1 MITSFLKAVR
11 KHLYA
16 LVRKIYYHRLLN
28 PIIHPIYTVLRDT
41 IKSYNEHRVFR
52 LGAALAYYTIFS
64 LPALI
69 IVIVGAVGFF
79 LGEAAVSG
87 EIYSNIVGSVGKD
100 AALQIQKAVIN
111 IGTPDTSWWAALLG
125 IVVLV
130 FVATGVFYALQDTL
144 NFIFAVEPVPAKMR
158 ILEVIMNRI
167 LSFAM
172 VLSIGGLLLL
182 SIVFNALMLKASDF
196 VIDNQYLLYDKL
208 DPKIVPYIQ
217 YLTDYFFVGL
227 NLLISI
233 FLITLFFA
241 FLYKILPAVR
251 LRWKFVWMGA
261 FFSAI
266 LFSIGQI
273 LMGIYL
279 SKTNMISAYGAAG
292 SIIAILIWVSYS
304 AQLIFLG
311 AEFIIAVCKYNK
323 VAIKPKRFAYALQR
337 SKSRPVKD
345 LSRKQLDELVGTFI
359 TAAPPSH
366 SQLREM
372 IEYIDLS
379 DDPAKNDAIIEE
391 IVDDLHYQQ
400 EIDPDKIDEL
410 PMDDDK
416 EHPPQ

>member
-1 MITSFLKAVR
+1 MITSFLKTIR
-11 KHLYA
+11 KRLYA
-16 LVRKIYYHRLLN
+16 VVRKIYYHKLLH
-28 PIIHPIYTVLRDT
+28 PIIHPIYTTLRDT

-125 IVVLV
+125 IAVLV

-144 NFIFAVEPVPAKMR
+144 NFIFGVAPVPAKMR

-182 SIVFNALMLKASDF
+182 SIIFNALMLKASDF
-196 VIDNQYLLYDKL
+196 VIANQYLLHERL

-227 NLLISI
+227 NLIISI

-261 FFSAI
+261 FFSAV

-323 VAIKPKRFAYALQR
+323 VDIKPKRFAYALQR
-337 SKSRPVKD
+337 SKSRPIKD
-345 LSRKQLDELVGTFI
+345 LSRKQLDELAGAFI

-379 DDPAKNDAIIEE
+379 DDPVKNDAMIEDIIE
-391 IVDDLHYQQ
+391 DLHYQQ
-400 EIDPDKIDEL
+400 ELDSDKTDEL
-410 PMDDDK
+410 PIDEK
-416 EHPPQ
+416 EQPPE

>member
-1 MITSFLKAVR
+1 MATSFLKAVKKR
-11 KHLYA
+11 LHA
-16 LVRKIYYHRLLN
+16 LVRKFYYHKLLY
-28 PIIHPIYTVLRDT
+28 PIVDPIYTILRDT
-41 IKSYNEHRVFR
+41 INSYNEHRVFR

-69 IVIVGAVGFF
+69 IVIVGSVGFF
-79 LGEAAVSG
+79 LGEAAVQG
-87 EIYSNIVGSVGKD
+87 EIYDAIVGSVGPD
-100 AALQIQKAVIN
+100 AALQVEKAVIN
-111 IGTPDTSWWAALLG
+111 IGTPDTSWWAAMIG
-125 IVVLV
+125 IVVLI

-144 NFIFAVEPVPAKMR
+144 NFIFSVEPVPAKMR

-182 SIVFNALMLKASDF
+182 SIILNALTLKVSDF
-196 VIDNQYLLYDKL
+196 VIENQYLLYDRL
-208 DPKIVPYIQ
+208 PESVVPYME

-227 NLLISI
+227 NLII
-233 FLITLFFA
+233 TVFLLTLFFA

-251 LRWKFVWMGA
+251 LRWKYVWIGA
-261 FFSAI
+261 FFSAV
-266 LFSIGQI
+266 LFSLGQI

-311 AEFIIAVCKYNK
+311 AEFIIAVCKYRH
-323 VAIKPKRFAYALQR
+323 VDIKPKRFAYALQ
-337 SKSRPVKD
+337 KGTSRPTND
-345 LSRKQLDELVGTFI
+345 LSRKQLDELSGAYI

-372 IEYIDLS
+372 IEYVGLS
-379 DDPAKNDAIIEE
+379 DDPVENDTIIEE
-391 IVDDLHYQQ
+391 MVEDLHHRQ
-400 EIDPDKIDEL
+400 ELDTEHKGEMP
-410 PMDDDK
+410 PMEEDI
-416 EHPPQ
+416 HPPE

>member
-1 MITSFLKAVR
+1 MVSSFFKAAKKR
-11 KHLYA
+11 LYR
-16 LVRKIYYHRLLN
+16 LIRKIYYHRLLH
-28 PIIHPIYTVLRDT
+28 PIIAPIYTILRDT
-41 IKSYNEHRVFR
+41 INSYNEHRVFR

-87 EIYSNIVGSVGKD
+87 EIYSNIVGSVGEA
-100 AALQIQKAVIN
+100 AALQIEKAVIN
-111 IGTPDTSWWAALLG
+111 LGTPDTSWWAALIG
-125 IVVLV
+125 IIVLM

-144 NFIFAVEPVPAKMR
+144 NFIFGVEPAPTKMR

-182 SIVFNALMLKASDF
+182 SILLNALLLKASNF
-196 VIDNQYLLYDKL
+196 IIENQYILFNQL
-208 DPKIVPYIQ
+208 DSKIVFYIK

-227 NLLISI
+227 NLLLSI
-233 FLITLFFA
+233 FLLTLFFA
-241 FLYKILPAVR
+241 FIYKILPAVQ

-279 SKTNMISAYGAAG
+279 SKISMISAYGAAG
-292 SIIAILIWVSYS
+292 SIIAVLIWVSYS

-311 AEFIIAVCKYNK
+311 AEFIIAICKYNN
-323 VAIKPKRFAYALQR
+323 VEIIPKRFAYALQR
-337 SKSRPVKD
+337 GSSRPIKD
-345 LSRKQLDELVGTFI
+345 LSRKQLDELAEAYI
-359 TAAPPSH
+359 MDAPPSH
-366 SQLREM
+366 SQLREI

-379 DDPAKNDAIIEE
+379 ENVVENDDIIKE
-391 IVDDLHYQQ
+391 IVEDLHYKQK
-400 EIDPDKIDEL
+400 IAPDNK
-410 PMDDDK
+410 DK
-416 EHPPQ
+416 TPPTQ

>member
-1 MITSFLKAVR
+1 MATSFLKAVKKR
-11 KHLYA
+11 LHA
-16 LVRKIYYHRLLN
+16 LVRKIYYHRLLH
-28 PIIHPIYTVLRDT
+28 PILDPIYTILRDT
-41 IKSYNEHRVFR
+41 INSYNEHRVFR

-69 IVIVGAVGFF
+69 IVIVGSVGFF

-87 EIYSNIVGSVGKD
+87 EIYSNIVGSVGAD
-100 AALQIQKAVIN
+100 AALQIEKAVIN
-111 IGTPDTSWWAALLG
+111 IGAPDTSWWAALIG
-125 IVVLV
+125 IIVLI

-182 SIVFNALMLKASDF
+182 SIIFNALMLKASDF
-196 VIDNQYLLYDKL
+196 VIENQYILYEKL

-227 NLLISI
+227 NLVISI

-251 LRWKFVWMGA
+251 LKWKFVWMGA
-261 FFSAI
+261 FFSAV

-279 SKTNMISAYGAAG
+279 SKTSMISAYGAAG

-311 AEFIIAVCKYNK
+311 AEFIIAACNYNK
-323 VAIKPKRFAYALQR
+323 VEIKPKRFAYALQKGKR
-337 SKSRPVKD
+337 RPVKD
-345 LSRKQLDELVGTFI
+345 LSRKQLDELTGAYI

-366 SQLREM
+366 SQLREI

-379 DDPAKNDAIIEE
+379 DDPVANDAIIEE
-391 IVDDLHYQQ
+391 IVEDFKYQKK
-400 EIDPDKIDEL
+400 IDPDVDNEFPPIDEE
-410 PMDDDK
+410 
-416 EHPPQ
+416 EHPPH

>member
-1 MITSFLKAVR
+1 MALSFLKAFKKR
-11 KHLYA
+11 LYA
-16 LVRKIYYHRLLN
+16 LVRKFYYHKLLH
-28 PIIHPIYTVLRDT
+28 PIADPIYTILKDT
-41 IKSYNEHRVFR
+41 INSYSEHRVFR

-69 IVIVGAVGFF
+69 IVIVGFVGFF
-79 LGEAAVSG
+79 LGEAAVRG
-87 EIYSNIVGSVGKD
+87 EVYDAIVGSVGPD
-100 AALQIQKAVIN
+100 AAIQVEKAVIN
-111 IGTPDTSWWAALLG
+111 IGTPDTSWWAAVIG
-125 IVVLV
+125 IVVLI

-144 NFIFAVEPVPAKMR
+144 NFIFAVEPVPTKMR

-182 SIVFNALMLKASDF
+182 SIILNALMLKASDF
-196 VIDNQYLLYDKL
+196 VIENQYVLHDRLPDA
-208 DPKIVPYIQ
+208 IVPYIQ
-217 YLTDYFFVGL
+217 YLTDYLFVGL
-227 NLLISI
+227 NLIVTI
-233 FLITLFFA
+233 FLLTLFFA

-261 FFSAI
+261 FFSAV

-279 SKTNMISAYGAAG
+279 SKTSMISAYGAAG

-311 AEFIIAVCKYNK
+311 AEFIIAACKYNN
-323 VAIKPKRFAYALQR
+323 VDIKPKRFAYALQR
-337 SKSRPVKD
+337 NKSRPVKD
-345 LSRKQLDELVGTFI
+345 LSRKQLDELAEAYI

-372 IEYIDLS
+372 IEYVDLS
-379 DDPAKNDAIIEE
+379 DNPAENDEIIEH

-400 EIDPDKIDEL
+400 EIDPDKKDERP
-410 PMDDDK
+410 PMD
-416 EHPPQ
+416 EGQHPPK